1 MKNTLS
7 LAILLLMTF
16 VFKTGWNQ
24 VITVPNPSFERT
36 NVGSGSVQQA
46 TYNHWQWY
54 RCNPQGTA
62 DMMAGDGLWGVN
74 KPAQH
79 LDYYGFM
86 LATWPQ
92 THQWESIGADL
103 SSPFNPC
110 QTYEFTVQLANLKR
124 SPSVCPENGNS
135 YSNLYWEIEL
145 ELYGTDTCGFD
156 ELLWESGHITH
167 CDWQQYTVTFTPS
180 AAYTQIHW
188 RPKMV
193 DLVALGLP
201 VGWQRQYAVGVDNMS
216 DIVPL
221 NYIPLTDTVNVQ
233 LCAGDS
239 VFASGAYQTLP
250 GIYHD
255 SLQTISGCDSVIVTV
270 VSVAPAYTNNTTI
283 NICTGDSVLIGGVYQ
298 QIAGIYS
305 DTIQSL
311 SSCDS
316 IISTTLNV
324 LPAYFYSY
332 TLDICNGDSILVGG
346 AYQTASGVYSDTI
359 QTLSSCDSIISTT
372 LNVLPVYFYS
382 DTIDICN
389 GDSVLIGGA
398 YQTVSGVYS
407 DTIQTLSSC
416 DSIISTTLNVLPAYF
431 YSYTLDICN
440 GDSIL
445 VGGAYQ
451 TASGVYSDTIQTLS
465 SCDSIIS
472 TTLNVLP
479 VYFYSDTIDIC
490 NGDSVLIG
498 GAYQTVS
505 GVYSDTIQTLSSCDS
520 IISTTLNV
528 LPAYF
533 YSNTINICN
542 GDSALIGGIYQ
553 NTAGWY
559 VDTLISSGGCESI
572 VETNLIVLGN
582 AYTYNDTIC
591 QGDSLYLAGN
601 WQYQSGIYSD
611 TLLSFLGCDSIINV
625 ELFVLPGEIINIDS
639 VPDLCEF
646 DNPIYLSSSI
656 AGGVWSGN
664 GLVDSNT
671 GEFSPSI
678 AGPGLHTLNYY
689 IAGSCPVSQSIDVE
703 VISSIELTIDSVD
716 ILCHDD
722 EDFYLSAS
730 INGGIWNGIGVDA
743 NSGLLTI
750 NEAGV
755 GIHEIVYISN
765 GTCSAQDTIEIIITD
780 TCNTANEGLCFVP
793 NAFTPNGDQFN
804 QTFMPIIDHGVSE
817 GSYELLIFNRWGE
830 LIFTS
835 RDTNIGWDG
844 TYNGETVKDDVYI
857 WTLKFKH
864 LYSDKRTELT
874 GHVTLFR

>member
-79 LDYYGFM
+79 LDYYAFM

-305 DTIQSL
+305 DTIQS
-311 SSCDS
+311 
-316 IISTTLNV
+316 
-324 LPAYFYSY
+324 
-332 TLDICNGDSILVGG
+332 
-346 AYQTASGVYSDTI
+346 
-359 QTLSSCDSIISTT
+359 
-372 LNVLPVYFYS
+372 
-382 DTIDICN
+382 
-389 GDSVLIGGA
+389 
-398 YQTVSGVYS
+398 
-407 DTIQTLSSC
+407 LSSC

-755 GIHEIVYISN
+755 GIHEIVYVLN
-765 GTCSAQDTIEIIITD
+765 GTCSVQDTIEIIITD
-780 TCNTANEGLCFVP
+780 TCNAANEGLCFVP

>member
-36 NVGSGSVQQA
+36 NAGSGSVQQA

-305 DTIQSL
+305 DTIQS
-311 SSCDS
+311 
-316 IISTTLNV
+316 
-324 LPAYFYSY
+324 
-332 TLDICNGDSILVGG
+332 
-346 AYQTASGVYSDTI
+346 
-359 QTLSSCDSIISTT
+359 
-372 LNVLPVYFYS
+372 
-382 DTIDICN
+382 
-389 GDSVLIGGA
+389 
-398 YQTVSGVYS
+398 
-407 DTIQTLSSC
+407 LSSC